1 MTPHPASVNNVRDK
15 LQTPLVLV
23 GGFFRMC
30 VLTGKAVFRRP
41 FQWRECV
48 MQSCSS

>member
-1 MTPHPASVNNVRDK
+1 MGASPGTGSVVNR

-30 VLTGKAVFRRP
+30 VLTGKALFRSP
-41 FQWRECV
+41 FSV
-48 MQSCSS
+48 A